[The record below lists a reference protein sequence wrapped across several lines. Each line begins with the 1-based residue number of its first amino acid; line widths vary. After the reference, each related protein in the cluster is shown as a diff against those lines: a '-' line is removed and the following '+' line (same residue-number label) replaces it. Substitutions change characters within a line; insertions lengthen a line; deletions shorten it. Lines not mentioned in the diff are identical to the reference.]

1 MKIFT
6 MLVSGFMAAT
16 IGFTAP
22 AVQAEEVKPLSLE
35 TLIGKYEGRMQLH
48 ATRQKEFDYQ
58 VEIATTDKSPE
69 IFSLESTCSDCETKV
84 WKRNNCQITD
94 AAAGKF
100 TCKGKSFEEE
110 FTFKEGGLLRGSG
123 HTSKWLYSISVTKV
137 AK

>member
-1 MKIFT
+1 MIKT
-6 MLVSGFMAAT
+6 ALACLLAVSAVLASAA
-16 IGFTAP
+16 GSR
-22 AVQAEEVKPLSLE
+22 AEEAKPLSLE
-35 TLIGKYEGRMQLH
+35 TLTGKYEGRMLIL

-58 VEIATTDKSPE
+58 VEIAATDKSPE
-69 IFSLESTCSDCETKV
+69 IFSLESNCRDCETKV

-94 AAAGKF
+94 AKEGRF

-110 FTFKEGGLLRGSG
+110 FTFKDGGLLRGSG